1 MRDFPHKV
9 VTFMN
14 TRFVETFILLAHV
27 GSVRQVAKQM
37 HTTPGAISMRVR
49 KLEAELGIV
58 LFNWDHKT
66 LQITAQGASLLP
78 HAERLLQ
85 ATQAFQRAAGSP
97 ARELGR
103 IRIAVIE
110 TVVHTFLPDFMK
122 LMSRAMPDVT
132 IDLSV
137 ELTSNAKKQLMR
149 RDVDLIIQVIADDS
163 DNPFAITKPIAEL
176 PIHWVARPRAVPA
189 RDRVRKVLSRQMLT
203 QMRGSAPYESA
214 VSIAQQ
220 LASEHGVLASELRI
234 SGSPSLA
241 TLVSLVKEGVGVAI
255 MPGIL
260 VKDSLEQGEL
270 QELPLPS
277 PPSFKIATSHMKN
290 ASPLVSEVAEIV
302 HKVCRTYCK
311 RQGEHWIISHG

>member
-1 MRDFPHKV
+1 
-9 VTFMN
+9 MN

-37 HTTPGAISMRVR
+37 HSTPGAISMRVR
-49 KLEAELGIV
+49 KLEAELGMV
-58 LFNWDHKT
+58 LFNWDHKS
-66 LQITAQGASLLP
+66 LQITAQGLRLLP
-78 HAERLLQ
+78 HAERLVE
-85 ATQAFQRAAGSP
+85 ATQAFERAASSP
-97 ARELGR
+97 AKEQGR

-110 TVVHTFLPDFMK
+110 TVVHTFLPDLMK
-122 LMSRAMPDVT
+122 FMSRTMPNVT

-137 ELTSNAKKQLMR
+137 ELTSNSKEQLMR
-149 RDVDLIIQVIADDS
+149 REVDLLVRVVSDEG
-163 DNPFAITKPIAEL
+163 DNPFFITKPIAAI
-176 PIHWVARPRAVPA
+176 PIHWVARPRAVPV
-189 RDRVRKVLSRQMLT
+189 RDMVRKVLSKQLLT

-241 TLVSLVKEGVGVAI
+241 ALVSLAREGVGVAI

-260 VKDSLEQGEL
+260 VKDGLENGEL
-270 QELPLPS
+270 QELPLPTPS
-277 PPSFKIATSHMKN
+277 PFKIGTSHMKN

-302 HKVCRTYCK
+302 SKVCRAYCK
-311 RQGEHWIISHG
+311 RHGERWINSLG

>member
-1 MRDFPHKV
+1 
-9 VTFMN
+9 MN

-27 GSVRQVAKQM
+27 GSVRQVARQM
-37 HTTPGAISMRVR
+37 HSTPGAISMRVR
-49 KLEAELGIV
+49 KLEAELGTV

-66 LQITAQGASLLP
+66 LQITAQGAQLLP

-85 ATQAFQRAAGSP
+85 ATQALERAASSP
-97 ARELGR
+97 AKEQGR

-122 LMSRAMPDVT
+122 FMSRVMPDVT

-137 ELTSNAKKQLMR
+137 ELTSNLKDQLMR
-149 RDVDLIIQVIADDS
+149 REVDLLIRVIAEEGE
-163 DNPFAITKPIAEL
+163 NPFAITKPIAEL

-189 RDRVRKVLSRQMLT
+189 RDMVRKVLGKQLLT

-214 VSIAQQ
+214 VTIAQQ

-241 TLVSLVKEGVGVAI
+241 ALVSLVREGVGVAI

-260 VKDSLEQGEL
+260 VKDSLDSKEL
-270 QELPLPS
+270 QELPLPT

-290 ASPLVSEVAEIV
+290 ASPLVFQVADIAN
-302 HKVCRTYCK
+302 KVCRTYCK
-311 RQGEHWIISHG
+311 RQGAHWINGLG

>member
-1 MRDFPHKV
+1 
-9 VTFMN
+9 MN

-37 HTTPGAISMRVR
+37 NSTPGAISMRVR
-49 KLEAELGIV
+49 KLEAELGMV

-66 LQITAQGASLLP
+66 LQITAQGARLLP
-78 HAERLLQ
+78 HAERLMA
-85 ATQAFQRAAGSP
+85 ATQALQRAANSP
-97 ARELGR
+97 GKEQGR

-110 TVVHTFLPDFMK
+110 TVVHTFLPDLMK
-122 LMSRAMPDVT
+122 FMSRAMPDVI

-137 ELTSNAKKQLMR
+137 ELTSHAKEQLMR
-149 RDVDLIIQVIADDS
+149 REVDLIVRVIADDA
-163 DNPFAITKPIAEL
+163 DNPFAVTKPIAAL

-189 RDRVRKVLSRQMLT
+189 RDRVRQVLSKQILT
-203 QMRGSAPYESA
+203 QMRGSAPFESA
-214 VSIAQQ
+214 VTIAHQ

-241 TLVSLVKEGVGVAI
+241 ALVSLAKEGVGVAI

-260 VKDSLEQGEL
+260 VKDSLENGEL

-277 PPSFKIATSHMKN
+277 PPPFKIATSHLKN
-290 ASPLVSEVAEIV
+290 ASPIVSEVADIV
-302 HKVCRTYCK
+302 SKVCRAYCK
-311 RQGEHWIISHG
+311 RHGEHWMINLG